1 MPPDFARRT
10 NEMQPFLA
18 IEMQP
23 FLAMAV
29 MERLAA
35 ALAKPR

>member
-1 MPPDFARRT
+1 MPPDFVRRT
-10 NEMQPFLA
+10 TEMQPFFA

>member
-10 NEMQPFLA
+10 TEMQPFLA

-23 FLAMAV
+23 FFAMAG
-29 MERLAA
+29 MDHLAA
-35 ALAKPR
+35 ALARPR